1 MKNTQTNQNTPL
13 PTSMDLASKLEEH
26 PVIQWFAENGKN
38 LLYILAGMVLLFIL
52 GYKLA
57 GMSGTKSEADY
68 VHVQNEFVRFQE
80 SPDSEVQEESY
91 KKLVALIDRHP
102 ELHAKYDGLIAQTLL
117 NRSQIAEA
125 QKFATSGLDRTRSEN
140 DPYYTEFA
148 QTTMLIAQEKYTDAL
163 QHSQALQQKMLPLVT
178 KENNYGGVLFANNL
192 VRIAMLQQQ
201 LGDKKG
207 ELQTWQEWKKLA
219 GLSKESA
226 ATQIDPMSF
235 QAINSL
241 YSEGKISLMEYI
253 EFREKALRG

>member
-1 MKNTQTNQNTPL
+1 MKKTQINQDTPL
-13 PTSMDLASKLEEH
+13 PTSIDLASKLEEQ
-26 PVIQWFAENGKN
+26 PVVQWLAENGKN
-38 LLYILAGMVLLFIL
+38 LLYILAGIILLFIL
-52 GYKLA
+52 GYKLM

-80 SPDSEVQEESY
+80 NPDSEVQEESY
-91 KKLVALIDRHP
+91 KKLVALLDRHP

-117 NRSQIAEA
+117 NRAQTAEA
-125 QKFATSGLDRTRSEN
+125 QKFANSGLDRTRSEN

-148 QTTMLIAQEKYTDAL
+148 KTTMLIAHEKYTDAL

-178 KENNYGGVLFANNL
+178 KEKNYGGVMYAYNL

-219 GLSKESA
+219 GLSKESVGS
-226 ATQIDPMSF
+226 QVDPMSF

-241 YSEGKISLMEYI
+241 YSEGKISLIVYI